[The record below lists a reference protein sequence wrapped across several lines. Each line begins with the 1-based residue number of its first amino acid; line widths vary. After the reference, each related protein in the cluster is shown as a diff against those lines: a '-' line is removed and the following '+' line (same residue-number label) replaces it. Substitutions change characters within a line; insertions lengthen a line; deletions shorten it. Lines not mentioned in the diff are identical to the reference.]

1 MLCNTVSK
9 YCLSF
14 YRYKGV
20 KVKTDN
26 TKSREYGFGHD
37 IFINLLNQSQ
47 YLNRRHHLFV
57 DNYFNSIA
65 LAKYLHCKNI
75 YLTGTIRSYR
85 KGVPGNIKTPKINE
99 ITAK

>member
-1 MLCNTVSK
+1 MLRNAVFK

-14 YRYKGV
+14 YCNKGV

-26 TKSREYGFGHD
+26 TKSREYGFRHD
-37 IFINLLNQSQ
+37 IFINLLQRSQ

-85 KGVPGNIKTPKINE
+85 KGVPDDIRTPKINE